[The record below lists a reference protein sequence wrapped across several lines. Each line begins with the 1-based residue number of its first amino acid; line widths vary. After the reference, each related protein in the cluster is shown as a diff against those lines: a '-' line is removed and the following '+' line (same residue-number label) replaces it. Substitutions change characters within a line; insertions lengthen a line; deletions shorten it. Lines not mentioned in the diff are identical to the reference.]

1 MALTVRTVQSLKPGE
16 WASQSL
22 GKGNGT
28 LSARAL
34 ADGRITFYFRYTNSA
49 GKRERVPLGLFAP
62 RAAKGRLTLEQAADK
77 ADKLSRRYRDGDRDL
92 RGALEQETRQREEQ
106 RRLEAKQAAKAAQ
119 RATLGDV
126 LQAYCDYL
134 DRQGKAS
141 APKVRGTLQR
151 HVRDAWPAVWNEKAA
166 DLGLDDLIPVI
177 ARVSARGNNRE
188 AAKLRAYIR
197 AAFTLA
203 IQARQSATLGALR
216 ALNITTNPA
225 ADIAPIDATTEG
237 GQRNLSQ
244 AELQS
249 YWSRISDLPAPTG
262 SLLRFHLLTG
272 GQRVTQLAKLTTI
285 NYDQSAN
292 IINLKDGKGRRKKPR
307 DHDVPLLPAAVTAL
321 NEMQGGT
328 LGPYMY
334 TLNAGVTGANYDA
347 TRKQLSEVCS
357 KMLEDGEL
365 EHGPFTL
372 GDIRR
377 TVETRLAAAGVAP
390 HIRAQLQSHGI
401 SGVQTKHYD
410 RHDYMP
416 EKRRALETL
425 YRIVTG
431 KTGEVVEASFGS
443 H

>member
-1 MALTVRTVQSLKPGE
+1 MAFTVRAIQSLKPGE

-22 GKGNGT
+22 GRGNGT

-34 ADGRITFYFRYTNSA
+34 ADGRITFYYRYTNSE
-49 GKRERVPLGLFAP
+49 GKRERVPLGLFSP
-62 RAAKGRLTLEQAADK
+62 RTAKGRLTLEQAADR
-77 ADKLSRRYRDGDRDL
+77 ADKLCRRYRDGDRDL
-92 RGALEQETRQREEQ
+92 KAALEQERRQRETQRKTEAKEAARAEQ
-106 RRLEAKQAAKAAQ
+106 RAS
-119 RATLGDV
+119 LGDV
-126 LQAYCDYL
+126 LEAYCDQL
-134 DRQGKAS
+134 DKQNKAS

-151 HVRDAWPAVWNEKAA
+151 HVRDAWPTVWNTKAA
-166 DLGLDDLIPVI
+166 DLELDDLIPII
-177 ARVSARGNNRE
+177 ARVSDDGKARE

-203 IQARQSATLGALR
+203 VQARQSADLSALR
-216 ALNITTNPA
+216 ALNITANPA
-225 ADIAPIDATTEG
+225 ADIAPIDAATEG
-237 GQRNLSQ
+237 GERNLTQ

-249 YWSRISDLPAPTG
+249 YWNRISDLPSPAG

-272 GQRVTQLAKLTTI
+272 GQRIAQLARLTTMD
-285 NYDQSAN
+285 YDLSAN
-292 IINLKDGKGRRKKPR
+292 IVSLKDGKGRRKKAR
-307 DHDVPLLPAAVTAL
+307 DHDLPLLPEAVTAL
-321 NEMQGGT
+321 KQMEGGT
-328 LGPYMY
+328 LGPYIY
-334 TLNAGVTGANYDA
+334 TLNAGKSGASYDM
-347 TRKQLSEVCS
+347 TRKQLSEVCQ
-357 KMLEDGEL
+357 KMLKDGEL

-425 YRIVTG
+425 YRIITG
-431 KTGEVVEASFGS
+431 KAGEVVEALFG
-443 H
+443 